1 MKRNTMFLKSKT
13 ILEKIKNKWLSI
25 THFTYCCN
33 SPSIVWNPK
42 NEKSYVRKAST
53 YNTPELC
60 VCSICVICVHT
71 TANNL
76 FKELC
81 VFLFPV
87 LFVRLLRLRLSFI
100 CAYINSWY
108 CNQYNGQTLQCSHV
122 SIFHTQ
128 YVYTKITNRFVLSNR
143 LIDDRNHISRYNT
156 FVDDNYRITIF
167 LRRIVNCVPW

>member
-87 LFVRLLRLRLSFI
+87 LFVRLLRLRLSFV
-100 CAYINSWY
+100 CAYINSWL
-108 CNQYNGQTLQCSHV
+108 LQPIQLSDVAMFARFDISHTICIHKNHE
-122 SIFHTQ
+122 SICTFESA
-128 YVYTKITNRFVLSNR
+128 NRRSKSYFAVQ
-143 LIDDRNHISRYNT
+143 HICR
-156 FVDDNYRITIF
+156 
-167 LRRIVNCVPW
+167 W